1 MQQIHL
7 IMKHFHLPMSFD
19 FIAPIYDKLSQ
30 LVFGRALLNAQQAA
44 WWQVPPERDVLIL
57 GGGTGTLLPRFLHD
71 KRPRR
76 VLYLEASAAML
87 QRAQQTV
94 APPSPVEFRHG
105 TEALLEPTDQFDA
118 ILLPFV
124 LDLYP
129 DATLQTQLVPR
140 LLAAL
145 RPNGAL
151 YISDFGQPR
160 TWPQRAIMTTMLL
173 FFRAVARIPVQRL
186 PDWPTVLTQLGLV
199 EQQSQT
205 FRGGQLRAGRWVRG
219 ATVVP
224 GLSAPPS
231 AA

>member
-1 MQQIHL
+1 
-7 IMKHFHLPMSFD
+7 MKHFPSLMTFD
-19 FIAPIYDKLSQ
+19 FIAPVYDKLAQ
-30 LVFGRALLNAQQAA
+30 LVFGRALLTAQQAA
-44 WWQVPPERDVLIL
+44 WWQVPAGSDVLIL
-57 GGGTGTLLPRFLHD
+57 GGGTGTLLPRFLRD
-71 KRPRR
+71 KRPQR

-87 QRAQQTV
+87 QRAQQT
-94 APPSPVEFRHG
+94 AANPSQVEFRYG
-105 TEALLEPTDQFDA
+105 TEASLEPTDQFDA

-129 DATLQTQLVPR
+129 NATLQAQLVPR

-160 TWPQRAIMTTMLL
+160 TWQQRAVMAAMLL
-173 FFRAVARIPVQRL
+173 FFRVVARIPVRHL
-186 PDWPTVLTQLGLV
+186 PDWPAVLTRLGLV

-205 FRGGQLRAGRWVRG
+205 FRGGQLRVGRWVRA

-224 GLSAPPS
+224 GPAAPPS